1 MQWQQDQAH
10 SSNEACS
17 PTKKHLLD
25 IFGAGPD
32 LESEE
37 VEYTEVEVSTL
48 DPHRG
53 NKLSGLYG
61 YVLGACCYS
70 LMLVRY

>member
-1 MQWQQDQAH
+1 LQFFTLTPAVSRACSCTYQNQAH

-17 PTKKHLLD
+17 ATKKHLLG

-32 LESEE
+32 LESAE

-53 NKLSGLYG
+53 K
-61 YVLGACCYS
+61 
-70 LMLVRY
+70 